1 MQLSIQIDLTQA
13 HEQGVAALEA
23 GRILS
28 ELANQLL
35 DEGELRDS
43 YTPSDMDGVSVGNAA
58 VKE

>member
-1 MQLSIQIDLTQA
+1 MQLSIQMDLTQA

-35 DEGELRDS
+35 DEGELRES
-43 YTPSDMDGVSVGNAA
+43 YALEDMDGVSVGNAT
-58 VKE
+58 VTE